1 MSVHQVERSALVTF
15 SPEQMFDLVV
25 DVERYCEFLPW
36 VAGAE
41 VHEKTERDLQ
51 ASLIMERAGI
61 RQSFTTRNV
70 MQRPDWMSLE
80 LVNGPFKQLNG
91 LWTFTAIGTA
101 GTKVVLDMNGVP
113 PFHRRAYDA
122 ARKIPAGYFHLI
134 PESEEEEEAL
144 AALPPRELALTP
156 ALTWSVPQAT
166 QMPRVADS
174 TSGISSTAP

>member
-1 MSVHQVERSALVTF
+1 MAIREIKRTALVTF
-15 SPEQMFDLVV
+15 TPEQMFDLVV

-41 VHEKTERDLQ
+41 VHEKTERELQ

-80 LVNGPFKQLNG
+80 LVNGPFKQLAG

-101 GTKVVLDMNGVP
+101 GTRIVLDMKFEFANPVASML
-113 PFHRRAYDA
+113 FCRAFEQSVGELIDA
-122 ARKIPAGYFHLI
+122 FVARARQVHG
-134 PESEEEEEAL
+134 
-144 AALPPRELALTP
+144 AA
-156 ALTWSVPQAT
+156 S
-166 QMPRVADS
+166 
-174 TSGISSTAP
+174 